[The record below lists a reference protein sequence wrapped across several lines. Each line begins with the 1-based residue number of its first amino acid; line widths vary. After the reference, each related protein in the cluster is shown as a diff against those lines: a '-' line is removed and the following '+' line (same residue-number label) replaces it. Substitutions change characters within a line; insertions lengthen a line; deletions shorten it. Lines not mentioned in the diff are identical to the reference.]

1 MAREIQI
8 SDAEWQ
14 VMNVLW
20 QESPQTAGQ
29 VAEALECQL
38 SWSPRTVKTLL
49 HRLVKKGALRF
60 QSLGNRYQYSPRVS
74 RLACVKQESRSFLER
89 VFGGREVEL
98 LEFFVEQ
105 SNLSPRQIRQLKQ
118 LLDQQGRGCD

>member
-1 MAREIQI
+1 MAKTIQI

-20 QESPQTAGQ
+20 LESPQTAGQ
-29 VAEALECQL
+29 VVEALQCQL
-38 SWSPRTVKTLL
+38 AWSPRTVKTLL
-49 HRLVKKGALRF
+49 HRLVKKRAVRF
-60 QSLGNRYQYSPRVS
+60 QKDGHRYQYSPRVS

-105 SNLSPRQIRQLKQ
+105 SKLSPPEIRQLKQ
-118 LLDQQGRGCD
+118 LLDQQGGDGE